1 MKLADLQRTG
11 FNGYLAVAFTICC
24 CVLSCTPSTEMMQS
38 SNQPSADTQMAPSEA
53 ADFRPPMLPIDPA
66 DTLTAQPAVVQ
77 QSVQEQQARFVL
89 PPGYRMEPVL
99 TEPAIKE
106 PAAIAFDGNG
116 RMYVL
121 ELRSY
126 MQDADAT
133 DELLP
138 TNRISRHEDLDND
151 GVYEH
156 HTVFVDNLVFPRFV
170 LPFGTNS
177 ILSMESNEDEVYR
190 FTDTDGDGVADEK
203 TLFTTNYGRAGN
215 VEHQQA
221 FLYWGMDNWLYS
233 TYNAFRIRWTPNGI
247 LREPTGSNRAQWG
260 VTQDNEGKI
269 WFQGG
274 ASGLPSYFQF
284 PVVYGNYDI
293 KEPYEEGFEVP
304 YGLAGLGDY
313 QPGPRFSRPDGTL
326 NRVTGSAGNDIYR
339 GHRLPKDLLGH
350 YLYGEPVARI
360 VRRVEPV
367 NTEGLTQLRNV
378 YQADSSEFIRST
390 DPLFRPVDMATAPD
404 GTIYI
409 VDMYRGIIQ
418 EGNWTRKGTFL
429 RAKIEQYNFDKAIGH
444 GRIWRLVHESMDR
457 DQTKPRM
464 LEETPAQLVRHLA
477 HPNGW
482 WRDTA
487 QQLLIVHQDR
497 SVMPALV
504 EMARHG
510 ESRYARYHALWTLEG
525 LGVLEADLVDEL
537 LRDASPQIRIQA
549 LRASETLYKAGH
561 TTLADAYH
569 RLAQDKNPDVAIQ
582 AMLTMDVLGVPEVSA
597 TLQTAIAENPAE
609 GVQFVGRKILTKP
622 ASPWPHYTGNPSRL
636 SDAQKDQL
644 TRGKSIY
651 DELCS
656 QCHGDTGRGTPLG
669 NGQALAPALAGSD
682 RVQGHRD
689 YVIQTL
695 LHGQKGAI
703 DGLSYP
709 GNIMVGMGENDDAW
723 IAAIASYIR
732 NSFTNEAT
740 WVSEEDVAKVR
751 AASADRLEPWEHE
764 ALLSAIPFPLDNTAE
779 WKMSASHN
787 AAEAAGAVNF
797 AGWSSKAPQEA
808 DMWFQI
814 GLPEP
819 VWLSEIQFTSN
830 WHRRGRGD
838 DAPPPLLT
846 APMAYQVQVSMDGL
860 TWSDP
865 IAEGEPEDVV
875 TIIKFPPTR
884 AAFVRITQTANSD
897 EPRNWYMQKM
907 KLFASPL
914 TM

>member
-1 MKLADLQRTG
+1 MLQSGAPAADAQLET
-11 FNGYLAVAFTICC
+11 AA
-24 CVLSCTPSTEMMQS
+24 
-38 SNQPSADTQMAPSEA
+38 QPSSI
-53 ADFRPPMLPIDPA
+53 RPPVLPIAPE
-66 DTLTAQPAVVQ
+66 DTLSAQPAVVQ
-77 QSVQEQQARFVL
+77 QSVQEQQERFVL
-89 PPGYRMEPVL
+89 PPGYRLEPVL

-203 TLFTTNYGRAGN
+203 ALFTTNYGRAGN
-215 VEHQQA
+215 VEHQQS

-284 PVVYGNYDI
+284 PVVYGNYDV
-293 KEPYEEGFEVP
+293 KAPYEEGFDVP
-304 YGLAGLGDY
+304 YGLAGFGDY
-313 QPGPRFSRPDGTL
+313 QPGPQFSRPDGTL
-326 NRVTGSAGNDIYR
+326 NRVTGSAGNDIIR
-339 GHRLPKDLLGH
+339 GHRLPADLQDH

-390 DPLFRPVDMATAPD
+390 DPLFRPVDIATAPD
-404 GTIYI
+404 GTAYI

-444 GRIWRLVHESMDR
+444 GRIWRLVHESMER
-457 DQTKPRM
+457 DQTQPRM

-487 QQLLIVHQDR
+487 QQLLIVHQNQ
-497 SVMPALV
+497 SIKPALV
-504 EMARHG
+504 EMARNG
-510 ESRYARYHALWTLEG
+510 ESLYARYHALWTLEG
-525 LGVLEADLVDEL
+525 LGILDTDLAGEL
-537 LRDASPQIRIQA
+537 LSDASPDMRIQA
-549 LRASETLYKAGH
+549 LRASETLYKSGQ
-561 TTLADAYH
+561 TSLADAYH
-569 RLAQDKNPDVAIQ
+569 HLAKDANPDVAIQ
-582 AMLTMDVLGVPEVSA
+582 AMLTMDILGIPELAS
-597 TLQTAIAENPAE
+597 TLQTVIAENKAE

-622 ASPWPHYTGNPSRL
+622 TSPWPQYSGNPSRL
-636 SDAQKDQL
+636 SEAQKEQL
-644 TRGKSIY
+644 TLGKSIY

-656 QCHGDTGRGTPLG
+656 QCHGDAGRGTPFG
-669 NGQALAPALAGSD
+669 NGQTLAPALAGSE
-682 RVQGHRD
+682 RVQGHRN

-695 LHGQKGAI
+695 LHGQTGAV
-703 DGLSYP
+703 DGKSYP

-740 WVSEEDVAKVR
+740 WVSEDDVAQAR
-751 AASADRLEPWEHE
+751 SASADRKEPWAHE
-764 ALLSAIPFPLDNTAE
+764 VLLASLPLALDNAE
-779 WKMSASHN
+779 NWTLSASHN
-787 AAEAAGAVNF
+787 SEQANGAINF
-797 AGWSSKAPQEA
+797 AGWSSQAPQTSG
-808 DMWFQI
+808 MWFQVN
-814 GLPEP
+814 LPAP
-819 VWLSEIQFTSN
+819 AVLSEMQFTSN
-830 WHRRGRGD
+830 WQRRGRGD

-846 APMAYQVQVSMDGL
+846 APMAYEVQVSMDGIN
-860 TWSDP
+860 WSAP
-865 IAEGEPEDVV
+865 VAKGAASEAIT
-875 TIIKFPPTR
+875 TISFTPTR
-884 AAFVRITQTANSD
+884 AAFVRITQTAKSD
-897 EPRNWYMQKM
+897 EERNWYMQNL

-914 TM
+914 